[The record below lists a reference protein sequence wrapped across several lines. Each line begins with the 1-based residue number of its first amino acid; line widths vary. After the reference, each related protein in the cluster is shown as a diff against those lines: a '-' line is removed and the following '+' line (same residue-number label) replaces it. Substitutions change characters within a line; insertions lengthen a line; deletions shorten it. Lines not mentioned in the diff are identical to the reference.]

1 MPKTK
6 VKQKQLYENRNTS
19 DVFSRLV
26 IMGLLRVLN
35 KKLIYQQV
43 WHDDEDGIENI
54 VVPFFYDFT
63 GGSATS
69 ERFI

>member
-35 KKLIYQQV
+35 KKLIYQ
-43 WHDDEDGIENI
+43 
-54 VVPFFYDFT
+54 
-63 GGSATS
+63 
-69 ERFI
+69 

>member
-54 VVPFFYDFT
+54 VVHFFYDFT
-63 GGSATS
+63 GGAVTS
-69 ERFI
+69 ERSI